1 MAQDNLQS
9 KKLGG
14 LPKQKLA
21 MDMLAWAGNVS
32 SSVMIIFVNKVLM
45 SASGY
50 GFQYGGSSTHMDVGL
65 IARNSQPGILSCD

>member
-1 MAQDNLQS
+1 MAQDNLGV
-9 KKLGG
+9 KTWGG
-14 LPKQKLA
+14 NPKQKLA

-50 GFQYGGSSTHMDVGL
+50 DFQYGGFL
-65 IARNSQPGILSCD
+65 YQPGDWMY